1 MMFGMAGCMKVSHL
15 ARETLLKQAESR
27 PKQMD
32 NEPTVQLRTATL
44 PSLLIK
50 PRIAGVTGEVEAV
63 WMQVEGDDPD
73 TDREGTVRPSDE
85 TVPDRSTMQVAVA
98 KNVFE
103 EEGRRPNILIVED
116 TEELAEVIQA
126 TLENKGMKVT
136 WVSHGERG
144 LEQIQSQEPDIVL
157 LDIGLPDMTGWK
169 MLEEVR
175 KSKETPEDMPTI
187 IVISAYGDPANR
199 LIGKLQGVHSYLI
212 KPFTSD
218 EVEQVVQGAL
228 GRA

>member
-1 MMFGMAGCMKVSHL
+1 M

-27 PKQMD
+27 PKQVD
-32 NEPTVQLRTATL
+32 NEPTVRLRTATVS
-44 PSLLIK
+44 SLLVM
-50 PRIAGVTGEVEAV
+50 PRSSGVTGEVETVRMEA
-63 WMQVEGDDPD
+63 EGDETD
-73 TDREGTVRPSDE
+73 TDREGVVRPSDE

-98 KNVFE
+98 ESVFE
-103 EEGRRPNILIVED
+103 EEGRQPNILIVED

-126 TLENKGMKVT
+126 TLENKGMQVT

-144 LEQIQSQEPDIVL
+144 LEQIQSQELDIVL

>member
-1 MMFGMAGCMKVSHL
+1 MARK
-15 ARETLLKQAESR
+15 TLLDQVESR
-27 PKQMD
+27 PQSVD
-32 NEPTVQLRTATL
+32 SEPTVSLHTATF
-44 PSLLIK
+44 PSLSRVAFL
-50 PRIAGVTGEVEAV
+50 AGVTGEAKAV
-63 WMQVEGDDPD
+63 QMKAEGEETD
-73 TDREGTVRPSDE
+73 TDRESIVRASDE
-85 TVPDRSTMQVAVA
+85 TLPDRSTMQVAVA
-98 KNVFE
+98 KAAFE
-103 EEGRRPNILIVED
+103 DDDHQPNILIVED

-126 TLENKGMKVT
+126 TLENQGMQVT

-169 MLEEVR
+169 MLEELR
-175 KSKETPEDMPTI
+175 KSKEAPEDMPII

-228 GRA
+228 GRG